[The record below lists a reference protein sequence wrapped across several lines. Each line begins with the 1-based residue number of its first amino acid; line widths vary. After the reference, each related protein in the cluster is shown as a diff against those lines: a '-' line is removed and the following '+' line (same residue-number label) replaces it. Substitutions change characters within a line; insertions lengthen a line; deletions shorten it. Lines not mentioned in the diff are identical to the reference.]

1 MQTRTKNG
9 TRLPVNAR
17 YGYKKGKDGRLEVD
31 PEAAKVV
38 KMIFQMAAE
47 GTSFADITRELNR
60 QAIATCDEQKLSRGD
75 QVQFQRFDTIKKK
88 HWSPT
93 TVSAIVRDE
102 IYIGT
107 RIWGKTRCSN
117 V

>member
-47 GTSFADITRELNR
+47 GTSFADITRELNG
-60 QAIATCDEQKLSRGD
+60 QAIANN
-75 QVQFQRFDTIKKK
+75 V
-88 HWSPT
+88 
-93 TVSAIVRDE
+93 AI
-102 IYIGT
+102 T
-107 RIWGKTRCSN
+107 K
-117 V
+117 

>member
-1 MQTRTKNG
+1 MTGGMNVALQNLVYNMYSLDLSKKISSAMQTRTKNG

-38 KMIFQMAAE
+38 KMIFRMAAE

-75 QVQFQRFDTIKKK
+75 QVQF
-88 HWSPT
+88 
-93 TVSAIVRDE
+93 
-102 IYIGT
+102 
-107 RIWGKTRCSN
+107 
-117 V
+117 

>member
-38 KMIFQMAAE
+38 KMIFRMAAE

-60 QAIATCDEQKLSRGD
+60 QAIVACDEQVAK
-75 QVQFQRFDTIKKK
+75 
-88 HWSPT
+88 
-93 TVSAIVRDE
+93 
-102 IYIGT
+102 
-107 RIWGKTRCSN
+107 RIAN
-117 V
+117 VHCYDLYKCEWISDSQSHL